1 MIDFKRE
8 YNGRLGYTLVEDDS
22 ALLGGIT
29 FRSIVSGDKLPLLR
43 DSPPES
49 HVEPVAQLV
58 RSPRDP
64 MDNITNPA
72 DNNFEDNTN
81 GFALAPYTEQ
91 RRAPS
96 GVLAQ
101 QTMQR
106 FGNAYFMGNSNN
118 STNNTT
124 TSSAYS
130 LATIGT
136 NTTTYSGGA
145 GNGGGGTLVTNAT
158 GTTGGRRK
166 EVYTDG
172 ILLDCDTNR
181 ILSGG
186 GGVDFRSANAP
197 PLKLDEFERRD
208 TQHQSFPAANN
219 GRIVPSKKSGKKNMR
234 KERGTTI
241 NVKEL
246 AGYFGDRGLDEILR
260 EFQPNQPNTGRTA
273 PKKEKN
279 GTDANAVVVVA
290 AGDASA
296 AVPMPPPEQKPQQ
309 QQPEITADNNEPS
322 TKKGKQT
329 KHVPST
335 AHRRTLTKQQRRRQ
349 QQQQLATQ
357 SRGSSAEDVEVGI
370 ELDREGGGGG
380 GGVADVKR
388 DQNIDPTLNAAE
400 TVAEAAASEV
410 RNTFEKTK
418 KPLLERIPSNV
429 LRQLR
434 EKKAWHCPF
443 TICNPFMNTGATAAV
458 DRENVMKGPVEP
470 WLERSDAFPLPAQL
484 LQHGPMPMSKNGANV
499 NVPTTL

>member
-1 MIDFKRE
+1 MLSRWRNCCDLHVTPWTTSPTQRTTI
-8 YNGRLGYTLVEDDS
+8 LWTTL
-22 ALLGGIT
+22 T
-29 FRSIVSGDKLPLLR
+29 
-43 DSPPES
+43 PES
-49 HVEPVAQLV
+49 HVEPVAQLL

-81 GFALAPYTEQ
+81 GFALTPYTEQ

-118 STNNTT
+118 STNNIT

-130 LATIGT
+130 MGPIRRRTVAGPATARHIGHKSNRHSWWTALDKFDNLA
-136 NTTTYSGGA
+136 
-145 GNGGGGTLVTNAT
+145 
-158 GTTGGRRK
+158 
-166 EVYTDG
+166 DG

-181 ILSGG
+181 ILSDG

-197 PLKLDEFERRD
+197 PLKTDEFERRD

-246 AGYFGDRGLDEILR
+246 A
-260 EFQPNQPNTGRTA
+260 EFFMEKIIPVDLNPNLFKRTFKLSRTA

-279 GTDANAVVVVA
+279 GTDANVVVVA
-290 AGDASA
+290 AAVGDASA
-296 AVPMPPPEQKPQQ
+296 AVPVPPPEQKPQQ

-329 KHVPST
+329 KHVSST

-357 SRGSSAEDVEVGI
+357 SRGSSAEDVE
-370 ELDREGGGGG
+370 GGGGG
-380 GGVADVKR
+380 GGVADVKP
-388 DQNIDPTLNAAE
+388 DQNIDPTLNAE

-410 RNTFEKTK
+410 RNSLEKTK

-484 LQHGPMPMSKNGANV
+484 LQHGPMPMSKNGDNV